1 MAPPIDSTRFEQ
13 IKASGDLPSP
23 KGVALAIMRLA
34 NQDDVSMPEMARIIR
49 TDPAFVG
56 RLIKAANGVIGYGRR
71 PIASVQDALTVLGMP
86 AVRTMALGFSL
97 LTNYRVGTCQEFN
110 YAHFWSSCLAAAVM
124 TQLIS
129 LKTRAAAPDE
139 IYCLGLLSRIGELAL
154 VTLYPAEYGAILR
167 ELAADSSLNQLE
179 LESRRFGMNHAE
191 LGAAMLA
198 DWGMP
203 RVFTEAAYQ
212 SAISS
217 DHDYPEGSRERAV
230 SDTLLLA
237 NATGALCVAPEQER
251 SVLTRRMLMLGSR
264 LSFDE
269 AATTELCDS
278 TVKAWLDWC
287 VLLNVE
293 ASPLPSFESLHL
305 AVVEAD
311 ALAPPQPEALQDAL
325 APTRHVVPHAAP
337 TKPRVLLAMPDTVVR
352 TAIEK
357 LLQDAS
363 YEVSTAK
370 DTGMAIELVIDYEP
384 DMLII
389 DDILLEQGGENLLVQ
404 IRHTRIGRGLF
415 VLLLGQRV
423 DEEFKVL
430 AYEQGADDVVEKP
443 VSPRLLLARLNAGR
457 RISSLHQE
465 LERDREE
472 MRHFAAELAVSNRRL
487 QEVAMIDPLTGFP
500 NRRLFVDRMLQEWA
514 ASTRNRRPLSCI
526 VIDLDHF
533 RRVNDAYGPEVGD
546 SVLRQVCQSI
556 RLALRT
562 QDLVARTGG
571 DEFLV
576 MCPDTAIESAQA
588 CAERLR
594 AAVESADIV
603 SGMLRLKLTISLG
616 VATRDSSIN
625 DADILIRRAE
635 YALEVAK
642 KEGRNR
648 ISNMQ
653 LHATGG

>member
-97 LTNYRVGTCQEFN
+97 LTNYRIGTCQEFN
-110 YAHFWSSCLAAAVM
+110 YTNFWSSSLAAAVM

-139 IYCLGLLSRIGELAL
+139 IYCLGLLARIGELAL
-154 VTLYPAEYGAILR
+154 VTLYPAECGAILR

-230 SDTLLLA
+230 ADTLLLA
-237 NATGALCVAPEQER
+237 NATGALCVASEQER
-251 SVLTRRMLMLGSR
+251 GVLTRRMLMLGSR
-264 LSFDE
+264 LSLDE
-269 AATTELCDS
+269 VATTELCDN
-278 TVKAWLDWC
+278 TVKSWLDWC

-305 AVVEAD
+305 AAVQTDTAE
-311 ALAPPQPEALQDAL
+311 LPPEAELSPI

-357 LLQDAS
+357 LLCDAS

-389 DDILLEQGGENLLVQ
+389 DDLLLEQGGENLLVQ

-500 NRRLFVDRMLQEWA
+500 NRRLFIDRMLQEWA

-526 VIDLDHF
+526 VIDIDHF

-556 RLALRT
+556 RSALRT
-562 QDLVARTGG
+562 QDMVARTGG
-571 DEFLV
+571 NEFLV
-576 MCPDTAIESAQA
+576 MCPDTAIEAAQA

-594 AAVESADIV
+594 AAVEGADIV
-603 SGMLRLKLTISLG
+603 SGMLKLRLTISLG
-616 VATRDSSIN
+616 VATRDSSIS
-625 DADILIRRAE
+625 DADTLIRRAE
-635 YALEVAK
+635 YAVEVAK

-653 LHATGG
+653 MHPPGH